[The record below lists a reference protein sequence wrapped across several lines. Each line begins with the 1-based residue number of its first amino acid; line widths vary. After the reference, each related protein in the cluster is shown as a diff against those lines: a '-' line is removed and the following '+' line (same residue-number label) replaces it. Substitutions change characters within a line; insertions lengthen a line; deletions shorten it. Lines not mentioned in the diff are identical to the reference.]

1 MTEQGFSATLRLGE
15 HPSAARAHRGVP
27 THSGVPIHP
36 GWEPDGGAS
45 REFGRQ
51 IRSRALI
58 LWPGLDRTRLARTA
72 GDPQRVA
79 RLVEGRTSLTRERIV
94 SMLMAGDRD

>member
-1 MTEQGFSATLRLGE
+1 MSARPSDARTRQGTRTDPDRE
-15 HPSAARAHRGVP
+15 P
-27 THSGVPIHP
+27 T
-36 GWEPDGGAS
+36 DGTS
-45 REFGRQ
+45 RELGRR

-79 RLVEGRTSLTRERIV
+79 RLVEGRTSLTSERIV

>member
-1 MTEQGFSATLRLGE
+1 MTEQVFPAPLRLGG
-15 HPSAARAHRGVP
+15 HPGAARAREGVP

-36 GWEPDGGAS
+36 GWEPDGGSS

-79 RLVEGRTSLTRERIV
+79 RLVEGRTSLSSERIV

>member
-1 MTEQGFSATLRLGE
+1 MTEQTLPATLRMSAR
-15 HPSAARAHRGVP
+15 PSDARVRQGTRTDP
-27 THSGVPIHP
+27 DR
-36 GWEPDGGAS
+36 EPNDGTS
-45 REFGRQ
+45 RELGRR

-79 RLVEGRTSLTRERIV
+79 RLVEGRTSLSSERIV